1 MGKLLLLA
9 LGLLIGTFI
18 LIAEMSPEVKEWAE
32 YKKTAVTSCFNDGE
46 VILCRRTWLEPGKAP
61 LKDIDLCWMQPRPN
75 LDGASFN
82 ISCEK
87 YDKIKNSLN
96 D

>member
-1 MGKLLLLA
+1 MGKLITVFVLLLV
-9 LGLLIGTFI
+9 GSFI
-18 LIAEMSPEVKEWAE
+18 LVNNLSPEVKEWAE
-32 YKKTAVTSCFNDGE
+32 YKKTAVTSCFSDGE
-46 VILCRRTWLEPGKAP
+46 VFLCRRTWLEPGNSP
-61 LKDIDLCWMQPRPN
+61 LKDIDLCWMQYRPKI
-75 LDGASFN
+75 DGNAFA